1 MGRNTQL
8 SIEDDNG
15 RQLAIYK
22 VNYGSK
28 LFFKDGDI
36 VDKGKKV
43 AEWDPYTLP
52 VIAETGGI
60 VNYMDL
66 MEGLGNYRS
75 PSLRFCPEK
84 PTDLS
89 NRLKHKIGLA
99 EALELKV
106 QHDNC
111 VVVQELAAFLWF
123 CMFLLRVRRFFLSC
137 CFLVVLLLLFCTSS
151 FC

>member
-8 SIEDDNG
+8 SIEDDNA

-28 LFFKDGDI
+28 LFFKDGDTI
-36 VDKGKKV
+36 EKGKI

-66 MEGLGNYRS
+66 MKAV
-75 PSLRFCPEK
+75 P
-84 PTDLS
+84 
-89 NRLKHKIGLA
+89 
-99 EALELKV
+99 
-106 QHDNC
+106 
-111 VVVQELAAFLWF
+111 
-123 CMFLLRVRRFFLSC
+123 
-137 CFLVVLLLLFCTSS
+137 
-151 FC
+151 